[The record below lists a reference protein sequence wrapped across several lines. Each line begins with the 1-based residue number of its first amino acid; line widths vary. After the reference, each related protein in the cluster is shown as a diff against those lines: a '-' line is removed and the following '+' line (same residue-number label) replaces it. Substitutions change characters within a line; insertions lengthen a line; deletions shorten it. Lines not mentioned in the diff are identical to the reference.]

1 MPASSSLLT
10 SGLAC
15 IAAALASWLA
25 IAALRPWLTR
35 VAGARPDARSS
46 HKTVT
51 PQGAGLGVVASLILV
66 AGTAAVLAG
75 VAEVRLLALPAA
87 IVGLTLLGFIDDVRA
102 IAWAPK
108 LTAQAAAAALAA
120 MSLPAEA
127 TLVPPA
133 LFWAERAV
141 AVLVLLTLVNI
152 VNFIDGIDEITLA
165 HSAPA
170 FAIICAAALL
180 MPMGGATSV
189 IAAAGLG
196 AVAGFWPWNRHP
208 ASIFLGDS
216 GSLPLGLLLG
226 WLALHLALQG
236 QPVAALL
243 VLLYPLVDGGLTL
256 LRRFLAGRRLTE
268 PHRDHAYQRAVDS
281 GLRAPRVAFTVALV
295 SLVCGALA
303 LVSLRSDSAGGAAAT
318 LAGGMAVVLL
328 PVIAWFRRPRRS
340 P

>member
-1 MPASSSLLT
+1 MPASSSLVT
-10 SGLAC
+10 AGLAC
-15 IAAALASWLA
+15 IAAALVTWLA

-51 PQGAGLGVVASLILV
+51 PQGAGLGVVASIILV
-66 AGTAAVLAG
+66 ASTAAVLTG
-75 VAEVRLLALPAA
+75 VAEVRLLALLAA
-87 IVGLTLLGFIDDVRA
+87 IAGLTLLGFIDDVRP

-108 LTAQAAAAALAA
+108 LVAQAAAAALAA

-127 TLVPPA
+127 TLVPTA

-141 AVLVLLTLVNI
+141 AALVLLTVINI

-165 HSAPA
+165 HGAPA
-170 FAIICAAALL
+170 LAMIWAATLL
-180 MPMGGATSV
+180 MPVAGATGI

-196 AVAGFWPWNRHP
+196 AMAGFWPWNRHP

-236 QPVAALL
+236 QPAAALL
-243 VLLYPLVDGGLTL
+243 VLLYPLADGGLTL

-268 PHRDHAYQRAVDS
+268 PHRDHAYQRAVDT
-281 GLRAPRVAFTVALV
+281 GLTAPRVALTVALV
-295 SLVCGALA
+295 SLACAVLA
-303 LVSLRSDSAGGAAAT
+303 VTAILANQAIVSVGC
-318 LAGGMAVVLL
+318 LAIGLAWVLA
-328 PVIAWFRRPRRS
+328 PVIGWLRRTAGP
-340 P
+340 

>member
-1 MPASSSLLT
+1 MPTSSTLLT
-10 SGLAC
+10 TGLAC
-15 IAAALASWLA
+15 VAAALVSWLV
-25 IAALRPWLTR
+25 IATLRPWLVR

-66 AGTAAVLAG
+66 AGTVAVLAG
-75 VAEVRLLALPAA
+75 VAEVRLLALLAA
-87 IVGLTLLGFIDDVRA
+87 IASLTLLGFIDDVRP

-108 LTAQAAAAALAA
+108 LAAQAAAAAVTAL
-120 MSLPAEA
+120 SLPAEA

-133 LFWAERAV
+133 LYWAERAV
-141 AVLVLLTLVNI
+141 AALVLLTVINI

-165 HSAPA
+165 HGAPA
-170 FAIICAAALL
+170 LAVIWVAALL
-180 MPMGGATSV
+180 MPVGGATGV

-196 AVAGFWPWNRHP
+196 AMAGFWPWNRHP

-236 QPVAALL
+236 QPAAALL
-243 VLLYPLVDGGLTL
+243 VLLYPLADGGQTL
-256 LRRFLAGRRLTE
+256 LRRVLAGRRLTE

-295 SLVCGALA
+295 SIVCGALA
-303 LVSLRSDSAGGAAAT
+303 LVSLRSDIAGGTAAA

-328 PVIAWFRRPRRS
+328 PIIAWLKRPRRRT
-340 P
+340 

>member
-10 SGLAC
+10 AGLAC
-15 IAAALASWLA
+15 AAASIVSWLA
-25 IAALRPWLTR
+25 IAALRPWLRR

-46 HKTVT
+46 HKDVT
-51 PQGAGLGVVASLILV
+51 PQGAGIGVVASIILV
-66 AGTAAVLAG
+66 AGMAAILAG
-75 VAEVRLLALPAA
+75 AAEVRLLALLAA
-87 IVGLTLLGFIDDVRA
+87 VAGLTVLGFIDDVRP

-108 LTAQAAAAALAA
+108 LAVQAVAAVLATL
-120 MSLPAEA
+120 SLPADA

-141 AVLVLLTLVNI
+141 AALVLLTTINI

-165 HSAPA
+165 HAAPA
-170 FAIICAAALL
+170 FAMIWAAALL

-196 AVAGFWPWNRHP
+196 AMAGFWPWNRHP

-226 WLALHLALQG
+226 WLALNLALQG
-236 QPVAALL
+236 QPAAALL

-268 PHRDHAYQRAVDS
+268 PHRDHAYQRAVDN
-281 GLRAPRVAFTVALV
+281 GLRAPRVALTVALV
-295 SLVCGALA
+295 SILCGGLA
-303 LVSLRSDSAGGAAAT
+303 LVSIRAEGAWAAAAMLT
-318 LAGGMAVVLL
+318 IGTAVVLL
-328 PVIAWFRRPRRS
+328 PVIAWLQRPRRS

>member
-1 MPASSSLLT
+1 MPASSSLVT
-10 SGLAC
+10 AGLAC
-15 IAAALASWLA
+15 FAAALASWLA

-75 VAEVRLLALPAA
+75 VAEFRLLALLAA
-87 IVGLTLLGFIDDVRA
+87 IAGLTLLGFIDDVRP
-102 IAWAPK
+102 IAWVPK
-108 LTAQAAAAALAA
+108 LVAQAAAAALTAL
-120 MSLPAEA
+120 SLPAEA

-141 AVLVLLTLVNI
+141 AALVLLTVINI

-165 HSAPA
+165 HGAPA
-170 FAIICAAALL
+170 LAMIWAATLL
-180 MPMGGATSV
+180 MPLGGATGI

-196 AVAGFWPWNRHP
+196 AMAGFWPWNRHP

-236 QPVAALL
+236 QPAAALL
-243 VLLYPLVDGGLTL
+243 VLLYPLADGGLTL
-256 LRRFLAGRRLTE
+256 LRRVLAGRRLTE

-295 SLVCGALA
+295 SIVCGALA
-303 LVSLRSDSAGGAAAT
+303 LVSLRSDSAGAAAA

-328 PVIAWFRRPRRS
+328 PVIVWLKRPRRS